1 MVRRKARIGTLL
13 NRQYTNLNIRMKKT
27 LIAVFLLLGIMA
39 CKPQKRETNSSPFQI
54 SQNPEEEG
62 FSTERLARIDSFFTD
77 CIKNGLLPNAVT
89 FIVRH
94 DKIVHYKAFGF
105 KNIERKEICEPNSIF
120 RIASQT
126 KAITSVGLMLLYEKG
141 KFLLDDPISRYIP
154 EFKNPTVLVHINSRD
169 SSFTFRPA
177 KSEITIRQLLNH
189 TSGIPYG
196 NAVFDKAHIPQVNS
210 LQPETIEEVVKKIA
224 KMPLD
229 HDPGEKFTYGF
240 NTDVLGYLIE
250 ILSGMPLDKYL
261 QKELF
266 EPLGMKDSYFYLPKA
281 RENRLVTLYSKDSL
295 SIPLYPCINSNQ
307 TFPVEG
313 AKTYFSGGAGL
324 VGTIDDYARFCTML
338 LHGGNFMGKQILGR
352 KTIELMT
359 RNQIGD
365 AEVWD
370 YGDKFGLGFQLIS
383 LKSLT
388 TLPGSEGAFKWSGM
402 YYTDYLIDPKE
413 DLIMLMYSNVEPFVY
428 PEEIKRK
435 FRILVYQALIS
446 ERK

>member
-1 MVRRKARIGTLL
+1 
-13 NRQYTNLNIRMKKT
+13 MKKIY
-27 LIAVFLLLGIMA
+27 IAVFLLLGIIA
-39 CKPQKRETNSSPFQI
+39 CNPQTDSSPFETCL
-54 SQNPEEEG
+54 NPEEAG
-62 FSTERLARIDSFFTD
+62 FSAERLARIDTFFND
-77 CIKNGLLPNAVT
+77 CVKNGLLPNAVT
-89 FIVRH
+89 FIARH

-105 KNIERKEICEPNSIF
+105 TNIEKREFCEPNSIF

-141 KFLLDDPISRYIP
+141 KFLLDDHVSLYIP
-154 EFKNPTVLVHINSRD
+154 EFKNLNVLVLINSRD
-169 SSFTFRPA
+169 SSFTSRPA
-177 KSEITIRQLLNH
+177 KSEITIRHLLSH

-210 LQPETIEEVVKKIA
+210 LEPETLEEVVKKIA

-229 HDPGEKFTYGF
+229 HDPGEKFTYGL

-266 EPLGMKDSYFYLPKA
+266 EPLGMKDTYFYLPKA
-281 RENRLVTLYSKDSL
+281 KENRLVTLYSKERL
-295 SIPLYPCINSNQ
+295 SIPLHHYIGSNQ
-307 TFPVEG
+307 TFPVAG

-324 VGTIDDYARFCTML
+324 VGTIDDYARFCSML
-338 LHGGNFMGKQILGR
+338 LHDGNYMGKQILGR
-352 KTIELMT
+352 KTLELIT
-359 RNQIGD
+359 RNQIGES
-365 AEVWD
+365 EVWD

-383 LKSLT
+383 PESLT
-388 TLPGSEGAFKWSGM
+388 TIPGSEGAFKWGGM

-446 ERK
+446 EN